1 VRAAEKAKAAS
12 GGPLERTR
20 QVLTESNRIVT
31 GPDDRNQKLV
41 KLKDL
46 LRDFLDTD
54 ALAKKA
60 MGKHLDGVP
69 QAKVNE
75 FYSVFRE
82 LFVRTYVQRL
92 LLFDAPDFD
101 YVGEKVSGDTG
112 TVQTKIVTPKDEFAV
127 DYQLRKSAQGWIA
140 TDVLVEDV
148 SLAENFRGQFDKAL
162 ARGSFD
168 DLLTKLK
175 NKLANKPNTEEL

>member
-1 VRAAEKAKAAS
+1 
-12 GGPLERTR
+12 
-20 QVLTESNRIVT
+20 
-31 GPDDRNQKLV
+31 
-41 KLKDL
+41 
-46 LRDFLDTD
+46 
-54 ALAKKA
+54 
-60 MGKHLDGVP
+60 
-69 QAKVNE
+69 VNE
-75 FYSVFRE
+75 FFSVFRE

-92 LLFDAPDFD
+92 LLFDAPDFE
-101 YVGEKVSGDTG
+101 YVGEKVSGETG
-112 TVQTKIVTPKDEFAV
+112 TVQTKIVTPKDEFSV
-127 DYQLRKSAQGWIA
+127 DYQLRKSSQGWIA